1 MRAERLFPQEA
12 DADDLRTP
20 FARDRDRVIY
30 SSALR
35 RLGGVTQVVAPDEG
49 HVFHNR
55 LTHTLKVAQVARRL
69 AERVAG
75 TEKAASLG
83 GIDPEVVE
91 CAALIHD
98 LGHPPFGHI
107 AEKELDYLLTQAGE
121 SDGYEG
127 NAQSFRIVTRL
138 AIRDGNPG
146 LNLTRATLNAALKYP
161 WHRQTGGGKKEKKF
175 GAFRSEEVELQF
187 ARGLED
193 GGGEHKCIEA
203 ELMDWADDI
212 TYAVHDLEDF
222 YRAGLVPLDRLTV
235 SREERHRWLAS
246 VLLDLREFNEHDASV
261 TLGDLMNLCPV
272 LEPFRGTRNQREA
285 LRRFT
290 SGLIGRYIGGVE
302 LRIPSNPQ
310 ERRVVFAEGLLREI
324 EILKLLTRRFVIDS
338 PALATQQ
345 FGKKEIVR
353 KLFEVFMNVTR
364 GGSEWESIL
373 PIRAKEQLDE
383 IAQEEQDRGRAR
395 VVADLISSL
404 SDQEA
409 IVLHRRLSGA
419 GAGSV
424 LDSLP
429 R

>member
-1 MRAERLFPQEA
+1 MRAERLFQQE
-12 DADDLRTP
+12 DTDDPRTP
-20 FARDRDRVIY
+20 FARDRDRVLY
-30 SSALR
+30 SSAFR

-69 AERVAG
+69 AERVSG
-75 TEKAASLG
+75 TEAASLG

-107 AEKELDYLLTQAGE
+107 AEKELDLLLTKEGE

-127 NAQSFRIVTRL
+127 NAQSFRIVTKL
-138 AIRDGNPG
+138 AVRDGSYPG

-175 GAFRSEEVELQF
+175 GAYRSEQWEFEF
-187 ARGLED
+187 ARGLEEA
-193 GGGEHKCIEA
+193 GEERKCIEA

-222 YRAGLVPLDRLTV
+222 YRAGLVPLDRLTT
-235 SREERHRWLAS
+235 SLDERRRWLDS
-246 VLLDLREFNEHDASV
+246 VLPDLPEIRATFDTLMELCVVREA
-261 TLGDLMNLCPV
+261 
-272 LEPFRGTRNQREA
+272 FRGTGRQRAA
-285 LRRFT
+285 LRSFT
-290 SGLIGRYIGGVE
+290 SGLIGRYIGGIE
-302 LRIPSNPQ
+302 LQIPVSKN
-310 ERRVVFAEGLLREI
+310 ERRVKFEEGQQREI
-324 EILKLLTRRFVIDS
+324 ELLKLLTRRFVIDN

-345 FGKKEIVR
+345 FGKREVIR
-353 KLFEVFMNVTR
+353 SLFSTFMNVTR
-364 GGSEWESIL
+364 GRSEWESIL
-373 PIRAKEQLDE
+373 PVRAKEQLDE
-383 IAQEEQDRGRAR
+383 IAPAERDRGRAR